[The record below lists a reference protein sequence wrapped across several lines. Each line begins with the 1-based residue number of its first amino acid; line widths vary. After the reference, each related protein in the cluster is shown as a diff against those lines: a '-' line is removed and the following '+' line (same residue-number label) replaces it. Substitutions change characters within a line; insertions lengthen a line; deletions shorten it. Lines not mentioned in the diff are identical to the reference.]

1 MTQTDIIDV
10 SHIKFTSTVFP
21 TDEDMKLWHSLSPAE
36 QNAVIMRD
44 VEQGLKGP
52 PALKASK
59 AEIMG
64 EVLDELKHGI

>member
-1 MTQTDIIDV
+1 MSQTDTIDV

-36 QNAVIMRD
+36 QQAVIMRD

-59 AEIMG
+59 AEIIG